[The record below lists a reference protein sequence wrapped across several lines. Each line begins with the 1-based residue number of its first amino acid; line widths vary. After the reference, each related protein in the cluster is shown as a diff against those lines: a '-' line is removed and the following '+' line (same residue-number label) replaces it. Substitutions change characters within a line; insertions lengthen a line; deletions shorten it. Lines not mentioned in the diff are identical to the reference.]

1 MTTTPDAAGP
11 TDVSARSMLP
21 AAAGRFG
28 ALVHAVPAAGW
39 DRPTPC
45 AGWSVRDLV
54 NHLVAEHLWAAPL
67 LGGSTLDDV
76 GDRYDGDVLGDRPAA
91 AWDAAI
97 TASMRSWAMAREDQ
111 KVDLSQGPT
120 PAGEYAEQML
130 ADLVVHAWDLAR
142 GIGADPGLDDGQAA
156 HVLAYL
162 EPRIEGWASAGVF
175 AAPVPTSSTDVVAR
189 LVALTGRDPEWS
201 PGA

>member
-1 MTTTPDAAGP
+1 MTAAPDASGP
-11 TDVSARSMLP
+11 ADITARSMLP

-28 ALVHAVPAAGW
+28 TLVHAVPAAGW

-45 AGWSVRDLV
+45 SGWSVRDLV
-54 NHLVAEHLWAAPL
+54 NHLVAAHLRAPL
-67 LGGSTLDDV
+67 LLSGGTRADV

-111 KVDLSQGPT
+111 EVDLSAGPT

-130 ADLVVHAWDLAR
+130 LDLVVHAWDLAR
-142 GIGADPGLDDGQAA
+142 GAGLDERLPQDAVEHALGYAREHAEEFQ
-156 HVLAYL
+156 
-162 EPRIEGWASAGVF
+162 GSGMF
-175 AAPVPTSSTDVVAR
+175 ADPVPTDSPDPQTQ
-189 LVALTGRDPEWS
+189 LLALLGRRT
-201 PGA
+201 